1 MEKGP
6 LSMLCLY
13 VCLANLKG
21 AYTLHKIFH
30 GTENFPRTACAVRF
44 FLKKKLYCACGPQ
57 KIFRSVENFM
67 KCICTFNPNFHKTNL
82 PRERI
87 PSNNISIVV
96 CLHSYRIFLALTA
109 HYQTKKKIEFIINC
123 V

>member
-1 MEKGP
+1 MKMDIHYFFRVRLLSVRNFMPRYAFEKQLVLNDVRNGKGP

-30 GTENFPRTACAVRF
+30 GTEYFPRTACAVQF

-57 KIFRSVENFM
+57 KIIRSVENFM
-67 KCICTFNPNFHKTNL
+67 KCICTFNLNFH
-82 PRERI
+82 I
-87 PSNNISIVV
+87 G
-96 CLHSYRIFLALTA
+96 
-109 HYQTKKKIEFIINC
+109 
-123 V
+123 